1 MRVVIDDSELVTRRD
16 LREFELRLDSR
27 FESVKGGLSMV
38 KWMMGPL
45 IAIAVSNFSRW
56 FF

>member
-38 KWMMGPL
+38 KWMMGAL

>member
-1 MRVVIDDSELVTRRD
+1 MVIDDSELVTRRD

-27 FESVKGGLSMV
+27 FESVKGDLSMV
-38 KWMMGPL
+38 KWMMGAL